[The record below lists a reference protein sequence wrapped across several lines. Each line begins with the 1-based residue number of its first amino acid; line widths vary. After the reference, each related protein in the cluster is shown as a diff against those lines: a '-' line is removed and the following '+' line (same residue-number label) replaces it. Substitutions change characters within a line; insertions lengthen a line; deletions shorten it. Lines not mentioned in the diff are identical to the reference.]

1 MRNFED
7 QQDKIKLD
15 NMKLGRMKSAILE
28 LESDN
33 AKTKRLSLSEI
44 VDKIRNIIQYEANNR
59 Y

>member
-1 MRNFED
+1 MRTFEE

-15 NMKLGRMKSAILE
+15 DMKLRRMKGAILE

-33 AKTKRLSLSEI
+33 AKTKRLQTSEI

>member
-1 MRNFED
+1 
-7 QQDKIKLD
+7 
-15 NMKLGRMKSAILE
+15 MKLGRMKSAILE

>member
-1 MRNFED
+1 MKSFEE

-15 NMKLGRMKSAILE
+15 DMKLGRMKSAILE

-33 AKTKRLSLSEI
+33 AKTKRLSPSEL